1 MKKQTSEFNMKNIYI
16 LSILFIFLTA
26 QVAAQKDVE
35 RQLRGYTNPEEMVTL
50 AAGLPF
56 NQAIDLINQVSQ
68 KTTGIKIISS
78 VESAEPID
86 IELVN
91 VHYDK
96 AMRIITQMKGFQ
108 LDERGDLIIIR
119 GKEESVEK
127 PEDTYASV
135 NSREIKISAVFF
147 EMDVAEARQRGID
160 WQAMFSKGEVS
171 LGAML
176 GQKEQEDQQ
185 NTLEP
190 PTFEFGGTGTNFPVG
205 SWTGNVR
212 AMFKF
217 FDDEGLG
224 ELISSPNVTVR
235 DRQKGRI
242 QVGADFSVK
251 QRDIAGN
258 IVEEFF
264 PTGTI
269 IEVTPYIYNEEGVD
283 YVLLDLTVE
292 RSSFLQQELTT
303 EIRKTTSATQ
313 VLMLNGEETVI
324 GGLFTN
330 EDKQIRTGIPFLK
343 DLPWWFFGIRYI
355 AGSETTVTTK
365 KELVI
370 LIKTELVPTL
380 KERLAGRPINNVLE
394 TEVLRQ
400 RDRIKV
406 YNFEDQSTT
415 LEK

>member
-1 MKKQTSEFNMKNIYI
+1 MKNIYI
-16 LSILFIFLTA
+16 LAVLVIFLSV
-26 QVAAQKDVE
+26 QISAQKEME

-50 AAGLPF
+50 AAALPF
-56 NQAIDLINQVSQ
+56 NQAVELINKVSE
-68 KTTGIKIISS
+68 KTTGKKVVSS
-78 VESAEPID
+78 VESAEPIG

-96 AMRIITQMKGFQ
+96 AMRIITQMKGYQ
-108 LDERGDLIIIR
+108 LDERNDLIIIK
-119 GKEESVEK
+119 GQEAVVEK
-127 PEDTYASV
+127 EANTYASV
-135 NSREIKISAVFF
+135 DSREIKISAVFF

-160 WQAMFSKGEVS
+160 WQAMFSKNEVS

-176 GQKEQEDQQ
+176 GQEETENSEKQVQ
-185 NTLEP
+185 P

-224 ELISSPNVTVR
+224 ELISSPNITVR

-258 IVEEFF
+258 IIEEFF

-269 IEVTPYIYNEEGVD
+269 IEVTPYIYNEDGID
-283 YVLLDLTVE
+283 YILLDLTVE

-324 GGLFTN
+324 GGLFMN

-370 LIKTELVPTL
+370 LIKTELVPSLRDRLTSRVENPL
-380 KERLAGRPINNVLE
+380 KTERMK
-394 TEVLRQ
+394 Q
-400 RDRIKV
+400 SDRIKV
-406 YNFEDQSTT
+406 YQFENKMN
-415 LEK
+415 EK

>member
-1 MKKQTSEFNMKNIYI
+1 MKKQTSEFIMKNIYI
-16 LSILFIFLTA
+16 LSILFIFLTV
-26 QVAAQKDVE
+26 QTAAQKDLE
-35 RQLRGYTNPEEMVTL
+35 RQMRGYTNPEEMVTL

-56 NQAIDLINQVSQ
+56 NQAVELINQVSQ

-119 GKEESVEK
+119 GKEESVAK

-147 EMDVAEARQRGID
+147 EMDVAEARQRGMD
-160 WQAMFSKGEVS
+160 WQAMFSKGDVS

-176 GQKEQEDQQ
+176 GQEEREDDQ
-185 NTLEP
+185 NTLQP